1 MNEPILSDQHNLFIH
16 PTTLHEVEKRRE
28 SSSFPFYCYRLWFGR
43 PDSDLVPLHWHNE
56 MEILYTEAH
65 GVLCINDR
73 EYPVVP
79 GDILFINPGLLHR
92 TCRRSGGDMYHIV
105 FDLRLLVN
113 SAGHDSFNTL
123 IEEWICRKKQVCAF
137 PALDSSLYTGLLP
150 LVKSLTGYADVPIR
164 PGGES
169 CRILSALFSLL
180 AVFCEENCFIHVEES
195 SLYGMEHVTRI
206 LEYIGRSFRSSLTVR
221 SLAEHMELSETY
233 IYRLFRNYVGV
244 TPVGYINT
252 VRLREAYLLLESG
265 LTVTETAAEVGF
277 TNVSYFIKIFRNATG
292 MTPYQWLKNRKN
304 NPI

>member
-1 MNEPILSDQHNLFIH
+1 MNEPILNDQHNLFIH

-65 GVLCINDR
+65 GILYINDR

-92 TCRRSGGDMYHIV
+92 TFRRSEGNMYHIV
-105 FDLRLLVN
+105 FDLRLLMN
-113 SAGHDSFNTL
+113 SAGHDSVNAL
-123 IEEWICRKKQVCAF
+123 IEDWICRKKQVGVF
-137 PALDSSLYTGLLP
+137 PERDSSLYAGLLP
-150 LVKSLTGYADVPIR
+150 LVKSLTGYADAPIR
-164 PGGES
+164 PGTES
-169 CRILSALFSLL
+169 CRILSVLFSLL
-180 AVFCEENCFIHVEES
+180 AVFHEENRFIHVEES
-195 SLYGMEHVTRI
+195 SLYGMEYVTRI
-206 LEYIGRSFRSSLTVR
+206 LEYIDHNYRNAITVH
-221 SLAEHMELSETY
+221 SLADHIKLSETY
-233 IYRLFRNYVGV
+233 IYRLFRDYVGV

-277 TNVSYFIKIFRNATG
+277 INVSYFIKIFKNATG

-304 NPI
+304 NSI